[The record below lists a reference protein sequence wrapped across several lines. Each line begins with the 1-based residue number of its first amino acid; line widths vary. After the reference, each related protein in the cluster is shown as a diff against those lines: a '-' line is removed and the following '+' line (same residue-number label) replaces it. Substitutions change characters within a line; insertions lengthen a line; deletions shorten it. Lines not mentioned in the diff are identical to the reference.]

1 MYRVECPSCGKPY
14 DAEKAR
20 DCQCLQPVRSFQCP
34 NCAACF
40 CNAPKSFIDGF
51 WKNATQ
57 AMWERRRARGSETA
71 ATAKPVDETAKPVD
85 AAVKTVLFADDDATS
100 RAIARRVV
108 ESLGYAV
115 VLASDGEEA
124 LDLAR
129 QYRPEL
135 IITDALMPRLD
146 GREMAR
152 TIRQEYP
159 DTKIVVITS
168 VYKDPRYKH
177 EALRNFGVDDFLTK
191 PIAPGDL
198 RAIVQKYVG

>member
-14 DAEKAR
+14 DAEKAS
-20 DCQCLQPVRSFQCP
+20 DCHCLHPVRSFQCP
-34 NCAACF
+34 HCAACF

-51 WKNATQ
+51 WKNATP
-57 AMWERRRARGSETA
+57 AMWERRRARAAQQVSPTA
-71 ATAKPVDETAKPVD
+71 TPHDATS
-85 AAVKTVLFADDDATS
+85 KTILFADDDATS
-100 RAIARRVV
+100 RAIAKRVV

-115 VLASDGEEA
+115 VLASNGEEA

-146 GREMAR
+146 GREMAK

-159 DTKIVVITS
+159 AAKIVVITS

-198 RAIVQKYVG
+198 RAIVQKYL